1 MPEIEIFRT
10 GTHTAMSGETLSFGG
25 SDLAATVGAYDAA
38 VHEAPACVGH
48 PAHDAPAYGWVRG
61 LRTDGAALYADL
73 DQVDPEF
80 AEMVK
85 AGRFKKISAA
95 FYPPNSAANPRPG
108 VFYLRHVGFLGAQ
121 PPAVKGLKPVQ
132 FAGAAEDALVFGAAG
147 GRMQAFLRWLSD
159 NFKDDDGRSV
169 EPAGA
174 QAPYPSG
181 LAAKPPGAQAPY
193 PSGLA
198 AKPPAA
204 PAVSKPSPSFSEDQ
218 MSEEIEARERALKE
232 REAAVAAQE
241 AAFAEQRRDTLRAEN
256 GRRLD
261 DLVAG
266 GSLLPA
272 ERPAVAAFLESLSD
286 GSVAFGEGASRVT
299 TASRELVF
307 DLLKG
312 RRCSIPFGEFAPA
325 EDVQRPAPAP
335 LAAQAGY
342 VVDAAGEELRKK
354 ALAYMEGHKGVDFV
368 TAYKTVGGR

>member
-25 SDLAATVGAYDAA
+25 AELAATVGAYDAA

-95 FYPPNSAANPRPG
+95 FYPPDSAANPRPG

-121 PPAVKGLKPVQ
+121 PPAVKGLQPVQ
-132 FAGAAEDALVFGAAG
+132 FAGSAEDVVAFGAPPN
-147 GRMQAFLRWLSD
+147 RMQAFLRWLSD

-169 EPAGA
+169 EPA
-174 QAPYPSG
+174 P
-181 LAAKPPGAQAPY
+181 
-193 PSGLA
+193 
-198 AKPPAA
+198 
-204 PAVSKPSPSFSEDQ
+204 VSKPSPSFSEDQ

-232 REAAVAAQE
+232 REAALTAQE

-261 DLVAG
+261 GLVAD

-286 GSVAFGEGASRVT
+286 GVVAFGEGAGRVT

-325 EDVQRPAPAP
+325 EDVRRPSPAP
-335 LAAQAGY
+335 LAAQAGHL
-342 VVDAAGEELRKK
+342 VDAAGEELRQK
-354 ALAYMEGHKGVDFV
+354 ALAYMEAHKGTDFV
-368 TAYKTVGGR
+368 TAYKMVGGH